1 MDIGDVTQLIFVG
14 TAAFVFGR
22 LGIALVRLID
32 RRGAGSASP
41 GETDARL
48 RAVEDE
54 CITLRRELAEVQ
66 ERQDFAERVL
76 LRDPTLA
83 QDVRLKAP
91 DGAYR
96 ES

>member
-1 MDIGDVTQLIFVG
+1 MDIGDVTQLIFVS

-32 RRGAGSASP
+32 RRGASPASA
-41 GETDARL
+41 ETDARL
-48 RAVEDE
+48 HAVEDE
-54 CITLRRELAEVQ
+54 CLALRREVAELH
-66 ERQDFAERVL
+66 ERQDFTERVL

-83 QDVRLKAP
+83 QDVRLKGP
-91 DGAYR
+91 SGAYR